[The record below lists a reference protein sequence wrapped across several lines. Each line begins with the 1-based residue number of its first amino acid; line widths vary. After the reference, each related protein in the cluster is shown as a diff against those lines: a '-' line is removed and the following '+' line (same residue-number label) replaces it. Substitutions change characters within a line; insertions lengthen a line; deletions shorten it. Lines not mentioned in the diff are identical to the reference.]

1 MEEAL
6 DLSFDRLLMI
16 MPKCE
21 ESYLMVNLTRLDLSL
36 EVSEYGAI
44 LKIQVELVRNAD
56 HTKQLKT
63 TR

>member
-1 MEEAL
+1 VPISEET
-6 DLSFDRLLMI
+6 
-16 MPKCE
+16 
-21 ESYLMVNLTRLDLSL
+21 YLTTNFPRLDLSL

-56 HTKQLKT
+56 HTKQLTT